1 MLSSKY
7 LSRVREALRFLVLI
21 KSSWPIFFAG
31 TGNLPP
37 ATGVNYTTGKCL
49 SPQLPLQPQHHCAYT
64 YIPIVPRYTHISRHE
79 PC

>member
-7 LSRVREALRFLVLI
+7 QRRVWEELRFLVLI
-21 KSSWPIFFAG
+21 ENSWPIFFAG

-49 SPQLPLQPQHHCAYT
+49 SSQLPLQSQHHSAQT
-64 YIPIVPRYTHISRHE
+64 YIPLYPYHIHNLYHK